1 MFRVIVNH
9 ICMFD
14 RSRWYE
20 SGFCCPHVKHKR
32 AIIDLPSL
40 NGNFAVLLMHSLADH
55 FPHIGMKDLETYQLL
70 Q

>member
-1 MFRVIVNH
+1 
-9 ICMFD
+9 MFD

-20 SGFCCPHVKHKR
+20 SGSCKR

>member
-9 ICMFD
+9 ISMFD

-20 SGFCCPHVKHKR
+20 SGSCKR